1 MPDDRKPPCASDSGA
16 RPSPADPR
24 PLTGAANTRRAYT
37 ADWRHFSGWCR
48 REGLEALPPA
58 PQTVALYIAACASGA
73 RSVGGR
79 RSAISTIERRLS
91 ALVWACAQ
99 RGLKLDR
106 RHPQIST
113 VLADLRD
120 NRAAPGHQKAALR
133 PEDIRAMLET
143 CDRGS
148 LRGLRDRAMLL
159 LGFAGGLR
167 RSEITGLDAGRDQ
180 TGDGR
185 GWVKILP
192 DGILVTLRSKIGLRE
207 VEIDRNPTDAACP
220 VAALEAWLKLARIG
234 SGPLFR
240 RVTGRG
246 REVGP
251 TRLNDREVARLVKRA
266 VISAGIRGDLP
277 ESARAALF
285 SGRSLHPGKVTDR

>member
-1 MPDDRKPPCASDSGA
+1 MPDDRKPPCALDSGA
-16 RPSPADPR
+16 RPSPAGPR

-48 REGLEALPPA
+48 REGFEALPPA
-58 PQTVALYIAACASGA
+58 PQTVGFYIAACASGA

-79 RSAISTIERRLS
+79 QSAISTIERRLS

-106 RHPQIST
+106 SHPQIST

-120 NRAAPGHQKAALR
+120 NRAAPKHQKAALR

-180 TGDGR
+180 TEDGR
-185 GWVKILP
+185 GWIEILP
-192 DGILVTLRSKIGLRE
+192 DGILVTLRSKTGLRE
-207 VEIDRNPTDAACP
+207 VEIDRHPTDAACP

-240 RVTGRG
+240 RVTGQG
-246 REVGP
+246 REIGP

-285 SGRSLHPGKVTDR
+285 SGRSLHAGKVTDR